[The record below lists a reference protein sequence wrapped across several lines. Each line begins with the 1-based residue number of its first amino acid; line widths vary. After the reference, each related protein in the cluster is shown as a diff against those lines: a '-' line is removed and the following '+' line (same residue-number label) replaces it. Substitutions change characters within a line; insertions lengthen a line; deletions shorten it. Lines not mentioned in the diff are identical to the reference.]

1 MQTQRRGLHIF
12 KIVILMML
20 VLMLAACGSTTN
32 TVATEQGAEADT
44 STVAASGEQTNGEAN
59 NSEEAGKETHIIDTP
74 NGKLELPV
82 HPQRIVVDG
91 YLPNMLALGIKPVG
105 ATRWELENKVIQDQ
119 IEGIADI
126 GERSLES
133 ILELEPDL
141 IITWVN
147 PAADAQIIEQYEKIA
162 PTLVIPY
169 NHFPDIHENMRYFG
183 SVFDKEAEAEEW
195 LTGLDQ
201 VAADAREQISPYI
214 TPEDTFAL
222 MGVFVADK
230 NFYVYGN
237 GGYRGGEAIYTH
249 LKLNPPE
256 KQRNEIIGKETNRQ
270 ISYEVVGEYAGDFI
284 FLDQGEMLPE
294 VWGSNEGVWKT
305 LDAVK
310 NNRVFQL
317 DPDLFWGNDP
327 ISLKLQ
333 IQEIAKMIVE
343 REQSK

>member
-1 MQTQRRGLHIF
+1 MQRKGLSMVKMLF
-12 KIVILMML
+12 LILL
-20 VLMLAACGSTTN
+20 VAMLAACGTTN
-32 TVATEQGAEADT
+32 TATTGTGTETETVSSGNNEEQ
-44 STVAASGEQTNGEAN
+44 AASVEAEDTE
-59 NSEEAGKETHIIDTP
+59 SATHVIDTP
-74 NGKLELPV
+74 NGELELPV
-82 HPQRIVVDG
+82 NPKRIVVDG
-91 YLPNMLALGIKPVG
+91 YLPNLLSLGVKPVG
-105 ATRWELENKVIQDQ
+105 ATKWELENKVIQDQ
-119 IEGIADI
+119 IDGIADI
-126 GERSLES
+126 GERSLEA
-133 ILELEPDL
+133 ILSLEPDL

-183 SVFDKEAEAEEW
+183 SVFGKEAEAEAW
-195 LTGLDQ
+195 LADLDQ
-201 VAADAREQISPYI
+201 VAADAREQIKPYI

-249 LKLNPPE
+249 LQLNPPE

-270 ISYEVVGEYAGDFI
+270 ISYEVVGEYAGDYI

-343 REQSK
+343 REQSNQKNK